1 MVKLVKLQAN
11 LHEVV
16 MDGGDIYFSYSQ
28 PIAFSS
34 TLHNQFYI
42 TTKKY
47 SNTTTRHCN
56 WLQNV
61 FHGSILVS
69 QEELD
74 LLIKEDLEEY
84 MSI

>member
-34 TLHNQFYI
+34 KLYNKFYI

-47 SNTTTRHCN
+47 SNTTTRHCK

-61 FHGSILVS
+61 FHNAILVD
-69 QEELD
+69 QDELD
-74 LLIKEDLEEY
+74 LLIKEDLEEHDY
-84 MSI
+84 